1 MNRMM
6 KVFGVGTAIACM
18 TVVAAIST
26 KTTASAATVTGI
38 EQTNSSSTSATL
50 DWQDVTDAKGYNVY
64 LSKDG
69 GSTYERISNS
79 SYYDVKS
86 SNNTFYKLE
95 GGESY
100 YVKIAA
106 VDDNYNEMEKSE
118 SFEIITAPERVSGV
132 KYVGADD
139 TTATVQWEASNG
151 AMVYVIESGVAK
163 YTTTSTSY
171 KVPVDGQGS
180 AKIYPC
186 RVSESEYVA
195 IGDYTGIYDDLR
207 NLTTK
212 ISTKNFGILYA
223 YASINSFDIGVIA
236 YGNGVQLQAYNCVTG
251 KKLCTETSIISSSNF
266 TARVSVNKFKKNI
279 PCKYRVRA
287 YITTSDGKKVYGK
300 WSSYQYMVN
309 PDNLK
314 YIATKNKVTMKFPK
328 LKNVVS
334 IKVLMSNK
342 SEKGFKKI
350 GTVKGNKRSLVV
362 TKYNKKSLKKGTRY
376 YIKFI
381 YTIKDKNGKKHK
393 VNMGN
398 VYYCTTRSY

>member
-1 MNRMM
+1 MKRMM

-38 EQTNSSSTSATL
+38 EQTDSSTTTATL
-50 DWQDVTDAKGYNVY
+50 DWQDVTGARGYNVY

-69 GSTYERISNS
+69 GYNYERISSGSYDAYS
-79 SYYDVKS
+79 SEE
-86 SNNTFYKLE
+86 KLYGLE
-95 GGESY
+95 SGASY

-106 VDDNYNEMEKSE
+106 VDSNENEIAMSD
-118 SFEIITAPERVSGV
+118 SFEIVTAPESVSNL
-132 KYVGADD
+132 KYVGAND
-139 TTATVQWEASNG
+139 TTATIEWSAAKG
-151 AMVYVIESGVAK
+151 ADAYIVESEGKAYPTLETK
-163 YTTTSTSY
+163 Y
-171 KVPVDGQGS
+171 KVPVVGTTS
-180 AKIYPC
+180 AKVYSC

-195 IGDYTGIYDDLR
+195 LGDYTSIYDDLR

-212 ISTKNFGILYA
+212 ISTKKFAITYA
-223 YASINSFDIGVIA
+223 YTSINCFDIGVIA
-236 YGNGVQLQAYNCVTG
+236 YGNGVQLEAYNCVTG
-251 KKLCTETSIISSSNF
+251 KKLCTETATIYSSSDSA
-266 TARVSVNKFKKNI
+266 TLTVRKFKNNI
-279 PCKYRVRA
+279 PCMYRVRA
-287 YITTSDGKKVYGK
+287 YIVTSDGKKVYGK
-300 WSSYQYMVN
+300 WSDYQYMVN

-314 YIATKNKVTMKFPK
+314 YISTKSKLTLKFPK

-362 TKYNKKSLKKGTRY
+362 TKYNKKSLKKGTKY
-376 YIKFI
+376 YLKLI
-381 YTIKDKNGKKHK
+381 YTIKDKKGKKHT

-398 VYYCTTRSY
+398 IYYVSTNSF

>member
-86 SNNTFYKLE
+86 SDNTFYKLE

-106 VDDNYNEMEKSE
+106 VDDNYNEMEKSD
-118 SFEIITAPERVSGV
+118 SFEIVTAPERVSNL
-132 KYVGADD
+132 KYVGAND
-139 TTATVQWEASNG
+139 TTATIEWSAAKG
-151 AMVYVIESGVAK
+151 ADAYIVESEGKAYPTLETK
-163 YTTTSTSY
+163 Y
-171 KVPVDGQGS
+171 KVPVVGTTS
-180 AKIYPC
+180 AKVYSC

-195 IGDYTGIYDDLR
+195 LGDYTSIYDDLR

-212 ISTKNFGILYA
+212 ISTKKFAITYA
-223 YASINSFDIGVIA
+223 YTSINCFDIGVIA
-236 YGNGVQLQAYNCVTG
+236 YGNGVQLEAYNCVTG
-251 KKLCTETSIISSSNF
+251 KKLCTETATIYSSSDSA
-266 TARVSVNKFKKNI
+266 TLTVRKFKNNI